1 MVTLLRHSFL
11 LIVLA
16 MFFSVGCCQIAYGSE
31 IKNPTEQ
38 ILAQSQ
44 DKEQITEAMEDG
56 FSFGA
61 IIKNIYELFLK
72 ELKTMSKGFPI
83 LFLVLIFYG
92 IKGCMDFPFS
102 LDRTVSLG
110 CFSVTALTAGKI
122 FSELSQSANELITH
136 LSQFVYLTIPALTGL
151 IANGGRVLTATKST
165 YFILGFINILVFS
178 IEKFFFPAII
188 LYFVFSVISALLE
201 KDYFSAVKS
210 TLSSLIKTA
219 LPLLIGIFTTVLSII
234 TSVSKASDELT
245 VKTAKMALGNCIPFL
260 GNVLSESGEYLIQT
274 VSQIKAQAGLAGILV
289 LCYIFLVPLFK
300 VLAGLLLFKLLCV
313 FSGFF
318 NDAKTTEFYENIS
331 SSLGMLSGIMGT
343 MSVLVI
349 LSMMI
354 LMGV

>member
-1 MVTLLRHSFL
+1 MDALLRHSFL
-11 LIVLA
+11 LIFLAVLVS
-16 MFFSVGCCQIAYGSE
+16 FGCSQVAYGNQV
-31 IKNPTEQ
+31 INPTET
-38 ILAQSQ
+38 ILEQSP
-44 DKEQITEAMEDG
+44 DKERIAETMEHG
-56 FSFGA
+56 FSFGE
-61 IIKNIYELFLK
+61 IIKNIFELFLK
-72 ELKTMSKGFPI
+72 ELKTMSRGFPI

-92 IKGCMDFPFS
+92 IKGCMGFPLS

-110 CFSVTALTAGKI
+110 CFSVTALTVGKI
-122 FSELSQSANELITH
+122 FGELSQSANELITH
-136 LSQFVYLTIPALTGL
+136 LSEFVYLTIPALTGL
-151 IANGGRVLTATKST
+151 IANGGRVLTAAKST
-165 YFILGFINILVFS
+165 YFILGFINLLVFA
-178 IEKFFFPAII
+178 IQKLFFPTII
-188 LYFVFSVISALLE
+188 LYFVFSVVSALLE

-260 GNVLSESGEYLIQT
+260 GNVLADSGEYLIQT

-289 LCYIFLVPLFK
+289 LCYIFLVPLLK

-313 FSGFF
+313 FAGFF

-331 SSLGMLSGIMGT
+331 SSMGMLSGIMGT

>member
-1 MVTLLRHSFL
+1 MDTLLRRSCLLVLLAILVSFGKSPL
-11 LIVLA
+11 
-16 MFFSVGCCQIAYGSE
+16 CYGNQVV
-31 IKNPTEQ
+31 NPTEQ
-38 ILAQSQ
+38 ILEQSQ
-44 DKEQITEAMEDG
+44 SKEQIEETLAEG
-56 FSFGA
+56 FSFGK
-61 IIKNIYELFLK
+61 IIKNIFELFLK
-72 ELKTMSKGFPI
+72 EIKTMSKGFPV

-92 IKGCMDFPFS
+92 IKSCMDFPLS

-122 FSELSQSANELITH
+122 FTELSQGADELITH
-136 LSQFVYLTIPALTGL
+136 LSEFVYLTIPALTGL
-151 IANGGRVLTATKST
+151 IANGGRVLTAAKST
-165 YFILGFINILVFS
+165 YFILGFINLLVYA
-178 IEKFFFPAII
+178 IQKLFFPAII
-188 LYFVFSVISALLE
+188 LYFVFSVVSALLE

-210 TLSSLIKTA
+210 TLASLIKTA

-260 GNVLSESGEYLIQT
+260 GNVLADSGEYLIQT

-289 LCYIFLVPLFK
+289 LCYIFLVPLLK

-313 FSGFF
+313 FAGFF
-318 NDAKTTEFYENIS
+318 NDAKTTAFYENIS
-331 SSLGMLSGIMGT
+331 SATGMMSGIMGT